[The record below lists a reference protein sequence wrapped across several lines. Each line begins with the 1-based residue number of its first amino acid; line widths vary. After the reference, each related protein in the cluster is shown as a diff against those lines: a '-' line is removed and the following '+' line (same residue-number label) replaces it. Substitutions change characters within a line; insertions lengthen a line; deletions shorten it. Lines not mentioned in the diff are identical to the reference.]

1 MLAPLDE
8 LIDSAHHLASL
19 LESKSLRHPDHLS
32 LIQPITRQVKRL
44 LKKAFTRQG
53 RVLVHAR
60 KTGIV
65 AVLEKEGEPPLG
77 ISSWLDNIAPLA
89 LSFTHREVSTYDNL
103 MGRAIQ
109 KAERQ
114 LESELV
120 SGAAIPETVMAGY
133 LREHS
138 LAKLS
143 GSLAETTK
151 QQLRS
156 AIAEAVQAGGTA
168 DDITQ
173 AIQDTMDGMGEA
185 RAELIAQTEVN
196 TAYNVGRME
205 LGRAAGFNEKRWVTE
220 SGAPCVE
227 CILNEATGWI
237 GFDEPFPTGDQF
249 PTAHPMCY
257 CSVDFRV
264 VSGRTGQYA

>member
-1 MLAPLDE
+1 VIAAE
-8 LIDSAHHLASL
+8 LIESAHALASL

-44 LKKAFTRQG
+44 ITQAFNRQG

-65 AVLEKEGEPPLG
+65 PVLEREGEPPLG
-77 ISSWLDNIAPLA
+77 IDSWLDNIAPLA
-89 LSFTHREVSTYDNL
+89 LSFTHREVSTYDAL
-103 MGRAIQ
+103 MGRAIR
-109 KAERQ
+109 KAEAQ

-120 SGAAIPETVMAGY
+120 SGAVIPDTVMTGY

-138 LAKLS
+138 LSKLS

-151 QQLRS
+151 QQLRT
-156 AIAEAVQAGGTA
+156 AIADTVQAGGTA

-173 AIQDTMDGMGEA
+173 AIQETMDGMGDS
-185 RAELIAQTEVN
+185 RAEMIAQTEVN
-196 TAYNVGRME
+196 TAYNTGRME
-205 LGRAAGFNEKRWVTE
+205 LGLAAGFNEKRWVTE
-220 SGAPCVE
+220 SGAPCVI
-227 CILNEATGWI
+227 CIINQTQDFIPINQAFLS
-237 GFDEPFPTGDQF
+237 GDQF
-249 PTAHPMCY
+249 PTAHPMCF

-264 VSGRTGQYA
+264 ISGRTTSQ